1 MTDAEFR
8 ELITRTLTCRI
19 DARAKCA
26 DAMETFLSRCFYQA
40 GAYDQCVLAAAAAG
54 GRAAAAAG
62 RKRPFFA
69 FAFAFHCC
77 LRRPLCWLASHLP
90 DRPLKHST
98 DPQTS

>member
-40 GAYDQCVLAAAAAG
+40 GAYDQCVLGAPRALRAGAAG
-54 GRAAAAAG
+54 ATAG
-62 RKRPFFA
+62 RCRQPLFSLLLL
-69 FAFAFHCC
+69 
-77 LRRPLCWLASHLP
+77 LRSAPALLARLAPAGSPLCP
-90 DRPLKHST
+90 P
-98 DPQTS
+98 